1 MLVNADIRPKELNV
15 NQFSGIRPTLL
26 GNIVR
31 TMAMAKI
38 IMFCF
43 N

>member
-1 MLVNADIRPKELNV
+1 MLMYADIRPKELNV

-26 GNIVR
+26 EYCEDNGYGENNYVL
-31 TMAMAKI
+31 
-38 IMFCF
+38 F